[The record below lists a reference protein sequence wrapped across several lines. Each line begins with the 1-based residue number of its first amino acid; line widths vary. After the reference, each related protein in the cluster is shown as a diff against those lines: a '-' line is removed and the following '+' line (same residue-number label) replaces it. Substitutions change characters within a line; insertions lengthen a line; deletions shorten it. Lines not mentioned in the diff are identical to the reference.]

1 MKTLTTILT
10 VAFLAAISLSASAA
24 GTRNGNLQISHPTYD
39 RGHVAKC
46 VRANNG
52 CSTSLNSNTHMRELR
67 ITNSPAKHRKH
78 NYRGTV
84 TLLR

>member
-1 MKTLTTILT
+1 MKI
-10 VAFLAAISLSASAA
+10 FLAVAALLAMVSSASA
-24 GTRNGNLQISHPTYD
+24 RNGNLQISHPTYD